1 MTKHTV
7 VMLKDII
14 GHDDNGG
21 VTDPVAT
28 HFKKGGVYSIGEGL
42 LQTLISEGAVELAQE
57 ALPQEASADEREIKI
72 DEDFETPE
80 AEAKPAKRGRKGK

>member
-7 VMLKDII
+7 VMLKDVI

-28 HFKKGGVYSIGEGL
+28 HFKKGETYNIGESL
-42 LQTLISEGAVELAQE
+42 LHTLINDGAVELAQVE
-57 ALPQEASADEREIKI
+57 AQEPVAQEREIKI
-72 DEDFETPE
+72 EEGFETLE
-80 AEAKPAKRGRKGK
+80 AEEKPAKRGRKGK